1 MVLGVLALSF
11 FRIQGLDSSR
21 YQTRATS
28 NRLRAMRLP
37 APRGLITD
45 RNGEVLA
52 ENVPAYS
59 IAVSGTTPDT
69 LRQTLDAIASIV
81 GLDAD
86 RVEAVLRLLGR
97 KPETP
102 VVLVPEAGLELIAE
116 LEERRAILPGIVIE
130 TYPKR
135 RYPYGSVTSHVL
147 GYVAQVSADELAA
160 NNFPGAQLGTVVGKD
175 GLERQYDDRLRGR
188 DGARF
193 IEVDARGRTVREIEG
208 DATIAPRLGQT
219 LRTSLDIRLQEFV
232 AQEFPEEYSG
242 AVVAMD
248 PRTGEVLA
256 LYSSPTFDPNAL
268 VQGMDPVE
276 WLALSRSPQSPLINR
291 AIAGRYPPASP
302 WKLVVAASA
311 LRRGLVEFDTHMPIP
326 CRGGLQYGN
335 RYFRCWAVHGDLS
348 LREAIAVSC
357 DVYFYQLGLKIT
369 LENMLRDVAAM
380 GLNER
385 SGIDLPGE
393 QRPLFPPST
402 AYYDRRYGRGGW
414 TNAVTLNLAIGQ
426 GENAQTLINMV
437 SIYAMLANA
446 TGTAPEPRL
455 VVGGKTQVRSLGLSP
470 ADLAGL
476 RDALVQVVRSGT
488 AAHARIDD
496 LEIAGKTGTAQNAT
510 GPSHGWFIG
519 FAPADAPTVVVGGV
533 FAFGGNSAA
542 VARLVNRV
550 IARYLLGPDADALRP
565 GGLEFEIPADSAPRP
580 IPLLPARLQ

>member
-1 MVLGVLALSF
+1 M
-11 FRIQGLDSSR
+11 
-21 YQTRATS
+21 
-28 NRLRAMRLP
+28 
-37 APRGLITD
+37 
-45 RNGEVLA
+45 
-52 ENVPAYS
+52 
-59 IAVSGTTPDT
+59 
-69 LRQTLDAIASIV
+69 
-81 GLDAD
+81 
-86 RVEAVLRLLGR
+86 
-97 KPETP
+97 P
-102 VVLVPEAGLELIAE
+102 VVLVPDAGFELVAE
-116 LEERRAILPGIVIE
+116 LEERRAVLPGIVIE

-135 RYPYGSVTSHVL
+135 RYPFGSITSHVL
-147 GYVAQVSADELAA
+147 GYVAQVSADQLAA
-160 NNFPGAQLGTVVGKD
+160 KNFPGAQLGTVVGKD

-193 IEVDARGRTVREIEG
+193 IEVDARGRTVREIESP
-208 DATIAPRLGQT
+208 ATIEPRLGRT

-232 AQEFPEEYSG
+232 AQEFPEEYNG

-268 VQGMDPVE
+268 VQGMDPAE
-276 WLALSRSPQSPLINR
+276 WLALSRSAQSPLINR

-311 LRRGLVEFDTHMPIP
+311 LRRGLVGLDSHMLIP
-326 CRGGLQYGN
+326 CRGGLQYGD

-393 QRPLFPPST
+393 QRPLFPPSP
-402 AYYDRRYGRGGW
+402 AYYDRRYGRDGW

-426 GENAQTLINMV
+426 GENAQTLINVV
-437 SIYAMLANA
+437 SIYAMLANT
-446 TGTAPEPRL
+446 TGTAPAPRL
-455 VVGGKTQVRSLGLSP
+455 VTGGETQVRSLGLSP

-496 LEIAGKTGTAQNAT
+496 LQIAGKTGTAQNAT
-510 GPSHGWFIG
+510 GPPHGWFIG
-519 FAPADAPTVVVGGV
+519 FAPADAPTVVVGAV
-533 FAFGGNSAA
+533 FEFGGNSAA
-542 VARLVNRV
+542 VARFVNRV
-550 IARYLLGPDADALRP
+550 IARYLLGPDAEVLRP
-565 GGLEFEIPADSAPRP
+565 GGLEFEVPADSAPRP
-580 IPLLPARLQ
+580 IPLLPARLR